1 MKLLAVVRVRGTV
14 GVRGDVEDT
23 LHMLRLTRANHCTML
38 RENAS
43 ILGMLAKVKDYVTW
57 GELDEESAEK
67 ILRNRGELEGGQRL
81 TDDYLKKNTKYKN
94 IKQFAKDL
102 VKGKAEIRDVPRLR
116 PFFRLHPP
124 RKGYGGIKRS
134 VKEGG
139 ALGKRNINALIHR
152 MR

>member
-14 GVRGDVEDT
+14 GVRGDVKDT
-23 LHMLRLTRANHCTML
+23 LRMLYLTRTNHCTML
-38 RENAS
+38 WENTS
-43 ILGMLAKVKDYVTW
+43 SLGMLTKVKDYVTW

-67 ILRNRGELEGGQRL
+67 ILRNRGELQGGQRL
-81 TDDYLKKNTKYKN
+81 TDDYLKKNTEYKTL
-94 IKQFAKDL
+94 KAFARDL
-102 VKGKAEIRDVPRLR
+102 VRGKAELDDIPKLR

-139 ALGKRNINALIHR
+139 ALGRRNIKALIHR